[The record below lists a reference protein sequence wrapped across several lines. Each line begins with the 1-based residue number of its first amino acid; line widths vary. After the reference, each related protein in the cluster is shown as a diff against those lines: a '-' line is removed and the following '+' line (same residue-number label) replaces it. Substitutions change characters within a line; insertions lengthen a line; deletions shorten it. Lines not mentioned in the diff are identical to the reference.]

1 MMKTMFPLAVLTALA
16 IPSIVDAEWRFAW
29 QGDAKRQE
37 YSCSISSEARRVRPG
52 AGSEESS
59 VQLGIGEDSSII
71 LRSDAAP
78 FDPDA
83 LAADG
88 ISVDDQP
95 AVKHPERSRDGRTL
109 SFSTED
115 SLTLHRQFEEG
126 SSITATMVFAPGSK
140 PLKQQFSLTGY
151 RTAVAQYKGCWGLL
165 YSPGWMGLFTT
176 EAVQDPE
183 RISLIKKNASYPKHG
198 IIIVTV
204 DPRKEAY
211 KNDLRP
217 GDRIV
222 KCNGQEVEVK
232 DLVRMIKNLG
242 VGESIE
248 LDVVRDGKPLIKTIV
263 RPDDTRR

>member
-1 MMKTMFPLAVLTALA
+1 M
-16 IPSIVDAEWRFAW
+16 
-29 QGDAKRQE
+29 
-37 YSCSISSEARRVRPG
+37 
-52 AGSEESS
+52 
-59 VQLGIGEDSSII
+59 
-71 LRSDAAP
+71 
-78 FDPDA
+78 
-83 LAADG
+83 
-88 ISVDDQP
+88 
-95 AVKHPERSRDGRTL
+95 
-109 SFSTED
+109 
-115 SLTLHRQFEEG
+115 
-126 SSITATMVFAPGSK
+126 
-140 PLKQQFSLTGY
+140 
-151 RTAVAQYKGCWGLL
+151 

-198 IIIVTV
+198 IVVVTV

-232 DLVRMIKNLG
+232 DLVRVIKNLD
-242 VGESIE
+242 VGKSIE

>member
-1 MMKTMFPLAVLTALA
+1 MRT
-16 IPSIVDAEWRFAW
+16 
-29 QGDAKRQE
+29 
-37 YSCSISSEARRVRPG
+37 G

-71 LRSDAAP
+71 IRSDAVS

-88 ISVDDQP
+88 ISVDDHP
-95 AVKHPERSRDGRTL
+95 AVRHPERSRDGLTL
-109 SFSTED
+109 SFSAED

-126 SSITATMVFAPGSK
+126 SSITATMVFAPGGK
-140 PLKQQFSLTGY
+140 PLKQQFSLEGY
-151 RTAVAQYKGCWGLL
+151 RTAVSQYKGCWGLL

-198 IIIVTV
+198 IIVVTV

-222 KCNGQEVEVK
+222 RCNGQEVEGR
-232 DLVRMIKNLG
+232 DLIRMIKNLG

-248 LDVVRDGKPLIKTIV
+248 LNIVRDGTSLTKILT
-263 RPDDTRR
+263 RPDDASR